1 MTIDKKVKL
10 FRVILADDNKDML
23 DTIAAVLEP
32 AAEFDIV
39 TTVADGKALV
49 DAALQLKPD
58 IGIIDISMPI
68 MTGIEAVG
76 EIRKVDPHM
85 KIVFL
90 TVNEDRDFVD
100 AAFEAGARHMTH
112 FFNAMTGVHHRDIGV
127 AGWGL
132 STEGVTFDM
141 IADGI
146 HVDKRMVAMACR
158 SKGIYGVTL
167 ISDSVAPT
175 GLGDGEFDLWGEK
188 ISVTNGRTRNERG
201 SIAGSVITMLD
212 AVRNML
218 ALGFSEAE
226 VATMASTNPARLLGV
241 DSIVGSIEP
250 GKRADLV
257 ALDKQGNIRWTMIE
271 GRIVES

>member
-1 MTIDKKVKL
+1 
-10 FRVILADDNKDML
+10 ML
-23 DTIAAVLEP
+23 R
-32 AAEFDIV
+32 
-39 TTVADGKALV
+39 
-49 DAALQLKPD
+49 
-58 IGIIDISMPI
+58 
-68 MTGIEAVG
+68 G
-76 EIRKVDPHM
+76 E
-85 KIVFL
+85 
-90 TVNEDRDFVD
+90 
-100 AAFEAGARHMTH
+100 
-112 FFNAMTGVHHRDIGV
+112 
-127 AGWGL
+127 
-132 STEGVTFDM
+132 
-141 IADGI
+141 
-146 HVDKRMVAMACR
+146 RMVAMACR